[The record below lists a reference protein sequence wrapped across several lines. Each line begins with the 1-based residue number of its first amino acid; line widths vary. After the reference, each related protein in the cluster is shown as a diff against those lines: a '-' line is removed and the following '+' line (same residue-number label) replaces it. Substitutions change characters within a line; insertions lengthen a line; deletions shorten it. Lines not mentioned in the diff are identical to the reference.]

1 MHFQSVL
8 IFFGVKRVGVLMT
21 SEQICDMTDEGMV
34 DTQTVSE
41 PSTSLTVF
49 FQLLI
54 VGHRH
59 EGGSMV
65 GHQTGLSLVPLVK
78 PGTLCCVLD
87 SWSIYMVFSSFITL
101 H

>member
-1 MHFQSVL
+1 
-8 IFFGVKRVGVLMT
+8 MT
-21 SEQICDMTDEGMV
+21 SEQIHDMTDEGMV

-65 GHQTGLSLVPLVK
+65 GHQTGLSLVLVK